1 MKILKHLLTLVLLLS
16 SYTLVAQNTL
26 EDDKL
31 YMVVEDAP
39 MFPGCESLEKS
50 ERKACA
56 DKKLFKYL
64 NDNIQQEYFS
74 NTGRVIVQFIVE
86 KNGSI
91 TNVHVVRGIGIVED
105 QHAIELIK
113 NMPNWI
119 PGRQR
124 GRPVRVQFTLPVAFH
139 AYDRE
144 ERYNQ
149 NREAP
154 LFPGCDQKEGDDLKK
169 CSKSKLAKYIRR
181 NLEYPEE
188 AQLYGIKGTVIV
200 AFKISSDGSISDTAI
215 KNNGLGYGCNEA
227 ALDLVLSMPNWI
239 PAKQDGKPISV
250 YYELQVEFN

>member
-1 MKILKHLLTLVLLLS
+1 MKTLKHLLTLVLLLS

-26 EDDKL
+26 EDDKIF
-31 YMVVEDAP
+31 MVVEDAP
-39 MFPGCESLEKS
+39 MFSGCESLEKS

-64 NDNIQQEYFS
+64 NDNIQQQHFS
-74 NTGRVIVQFIVE
+74 NRGRVIVKFIVE
-86 KNGSI
+86 KDGSI
-91 TNVHVVRGIGIVED
+91 TNVNLVRGIGIVED
-105 QHAIELIK
+105 QYALEVIK

-124 GRPVRVQFTLPVAFH
+124 GRPVRVQFTVPVAFH
-139 AYDRE
+139 GYDGE
-144 ERYNQ
+144 KIPNK
-149 NREAP
+149 NREDP

-169 CSKSKLAKYIRR
+169 CSKSKLTKYIRK

-200 AFKISSDGSISDTAI
+200 TFKISSDGSISDTAI

-227 ALDLVLSMPNWI
+227 ALDLVLFMPNWI

-250 YYELQVEFN
+250 YYELPVEFN